1 MEETL
6 KKEKKKKEE
15 KVIKVKMV
23 EIPVIGEMGEDG
35 KITFYKGGE
44 EFLLKHS
51 KNKKITE
58 I

>member
-1 MEETL
+1 M

-35 KITFYKGGE
+35 KIIFYKGGE
-44 EFLLKHS
+44 EFLLK
-51 KNKKITE
+51 NTKKE
-58 I
+58 NNN

>member
-35 KITFYKGGE
+35 KITFYKGGK
-44 EFLLKHS
+44 EFLLKNT
-51 KNKKITE
+51 KDKQDN
-58 I
+58 